1 MSPLR
6 ANIRVIGQCSKLAA
20 VQLDVHPQIAVM
32 VWKRIPVRGEVC
44 GFVYTVQLGLQFCEC
59 KGLLR
64 RDGACQGGSACR
76 APLWENPK
84 ILSGKL
90 VWWAAFLK
98 CMCTISCS
106 MGSR

>member
-32 VWKRIPVRGEVC
+32 VWKRIPIRGEVC
-44 GFVYTVQLGLQFCEC
+44 GFVYTVQLGLQFCDS

-64 RDGACQGGSACR
+64 RDGACQEVLAEHHYGKIPKSFLGNWCGGL
-76 APLWENPK
+76 P
-84 ILSGKL
+84 
-90 VWWAAFLK
+90 F
-98 CMCTISCS
+98 
-106 MGSR
+106 

>member
-44 GFVYTVQLGLQFCEC
+44 GFVYTVQLGLQFCDS

-64 RDGACQGGSACR
+64 RDGAGQEGSACR
-76 APLWENPK
+76 APLWGKSQNPFWE
-84 ILSGKL
+84 IGVVGCLSEVCVHYLMQHGE
-90 VWWAAFLK
+90 
-98 CMCTISCS
+98 
-106 MGSR
+106 